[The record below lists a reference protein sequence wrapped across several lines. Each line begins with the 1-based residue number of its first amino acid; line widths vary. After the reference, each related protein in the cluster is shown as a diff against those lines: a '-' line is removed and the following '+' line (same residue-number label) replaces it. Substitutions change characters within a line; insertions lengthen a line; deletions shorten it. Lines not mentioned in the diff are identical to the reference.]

1 MTGEALQELLDDMS
15 LAEKIGQMNQVIGS
29 FYTGEFVATGPMA
42 DKGFTEENIGLA
54 GSVIGVSGA
63 DAAKRI
69 QKGYMEKHPHQI
81 PLLFMLDV
89 INGYRTVFPIPLGQG
104 AAFEPELS
112 MRCARMAAQEAAVSG
127 VHVTFSPM
135 ADLVRDA
142 RWGRV
147 MESTGEDPY
156 LNSLYAVAMVR
167 GYQGEDLRKAG
178 SVAACVKHFAGYGA
192 PDAGR
197 DYNTVELSEHTLRQF
212 YLPAYEAGIQ
222 TGAALVMTAFNTID
236 GIPATGNRRLMR
248 QILREEMGFDGVLIS
263 DWAAIE
269 EMLCH
274 GYCADRTQAAQRAV
288 TAGVDVDMMSGVYAE
303 QLMALVQDGK
313 VPEALIDEAVMR
325 ILTLKNAL
333 GLFEAPFKDA
343 DEEKEKQI
351 ILCEEHRALAREA
364 ARKSFVLLK
373 NEGVLPLSDKKKTAY
388 IGPYV
393 NSRNLMGAWS
403 ITGET
408 KDVATLREA
417 VLEQRADTDAVF
429 CCGCPMTDSGRKLE
443 GFLECTDEMVSA
455 EEQQRMLDEAV
466 EAAKACG
473 QVVLLL
479 GEDRRQSGEAAS
491 SAGIQIPGIQ
501 QELLDRVCSVCD
513 QVAVVLFSGRPL
525 DIRQIAEKAQAVLLA
540 WMPGTEGA
548 RALVDVLSGRYSPS
562 GKLPMSFPYCVGQVP
577 VHYNEYPTGRPHV
590 PGKDKDRFRSK
601 YLDIPNSP
609 LYPFGFGLTYTSFSV
624 SPVVLDRDHMTK
636 DEILTASVTVRNTGS
651 VEGTETVQLYIRD
664 IAASVV
670 RPVKELKGF
679 CKVTLQPD
687 EQQNVRFFITEKEL
701 RFLTENGRWESEP
714 GAFEVFIGT
723 SSLANAPTRFEYR

>member
-1 MTGEALQELLDDMS
+1 
-15 LAEKIGQMNQVIGS
+15 
-29 FYTGEFVATGPMA
+29 
-42 DKGFTEENIGLA
+42 
-54 GSVIGVSGA
+54 
-63 DAAKRI
+63 
-69 QKGYMEKHPHQI
+69 
-81 PLLFMLDV
+81 
-89 INGYRTVFPIPLGQG
+89 
-104 AAFEPELS
+104 

-156 LNSLYAVAMVR
+156 LNSLYAAAMVR

-303 QLMALVQDGK
+303 QLTALVQDGK

-393 NSRNLMGAWS
+393 DSRNLMGAWS

-408 KDVATLREA
+408 KDVATLRES
-417 VLEQRADTDAVF
+417 VLEQCADTDAVF

-443 GFLECTDEMVSA
+443 GFWNA
-455 EEQQRMLDEAV
+455 RMRWSP
-466 EAAKACG
+466 
-473 QVVLLL
+473 
-479 GEDRRQSGEAAS
+479 RRNS
-491 SAGIQIPGIQ
+491 S
-501 QELLDRVCSVCD
+501 V
-513 QVAVVLFSGRPL
+513 
-525 DIRQIAEKAQAVLLA
+525 
-540 WMPGTEGA
+540 
-548 RALVDVLSGRYSPS
+548 
-562 GKLPMSFPYCVGQVP
+562 
-577 VHYNEYPTGRPHV
+577 
-590 PGKDKDRFRSK
+590 
-601 YLDIPNSP
+601 
-609 LYPFGFGLTYTSFSV
+609 
-624 SPVVLDRDHMTK
+624 
-636 DEILTASVTVRNTGS
+636 
-651 VEGTETVQLYIRD
+651 
-664 IAASVV
+664 
-670 RPVKELKGF
+670 
-679 CKVTLQPD
+679 
-687 EQQNVRFFITEKEL
+687 
-701 RFLTENGRWESEP
+701 
-714 GAFEVFIGT
+714 
-723 SSLANAPTRFEYR
+723 

>member
-236 GIPATGNRRLMR
+236 GIPATGNRRLIR
-248 QILREEMGFDGVLIS
+248 QILREEMGVDGVLIS

-455 EEQQRMLDEAV
+455 EEQQRMMDEAV

>member
-1 MTGEALQELLDDMS
+1 MTKEALQELLEDMS
-15 LAEKIGQMNQVIGS
+15 LEEKIGQMNQVAGS
-29 FYTGEFVATGPMA
+29 FFLGASVATGPMA
-42 DKGFTEENIGLA
+42 EKGFTQENIDRA
-54 GSVIGVSGA
+54 GSAIGVSGA
-63 DAAKRI
+63 AAVKKV
-69 QKGYMEKHPHQI
+69 QKAYMEKHPHRI

-89 INGYRTVFPIPLGQG
+89 INGYKTVFPIPLGQG

-112 MRCARMAAQEAAVSG
+112 MRCARMAAREAAVSG
-127 VHVTFSPM
+127 LHVTFSPM

-156 LNSLYAVAMVR
+156 LNSLYATAMVR
-167 GYQGEDLRKAG
+167 GYQGNDLRDRG
-178 SVAACVKHFAGYGA
+178 SIAACIKHFAGYGA

-212 YLPAYEAGIQ
+212 YLPAYEAGVRA
-222 TGAALVMTAFNTID
+222 GAALVMTAFNTIE

-248 QILREEMGFDGVLIS
+248 QILRDEMGFDGVLIS

-274 GYCADRTQAAQRAV
+274 GYCADRTQAARRAV
-288 TAGVDVDMMSGVYAE
+288 AAGVDMDMMAGVYAE
-303 QLMALVQDGK
+303 QLAALVQGGE
-313 VPEALIDEAVMR
+313 VPETLIDEAVMR

-343 DEEKEKQI
+343 DEEKEKEI

-373 NEGVLPLSDKKKTAY
+373 NEGVLPLAPDTKTAY

-393 NSRNLMGAWS
+393 DSRNLMGAWS
-403 ITGET
+403 LTGET

-429 CCGCPMTDSGRKLE
+429 CCGCPMTDRDMKLE
-443 GFLECTDEMVSA
+443 GFLECMDEMVSA
-455 EEQQRMLDEAV
+455 EEQQRMMDEAV

-473 QVVLLL
+473 RVVMLL

-501 QELLDRVCSVCD
+501 QELLDRVCAVCD

-525 DIRQIAEKAQAVLLA
+525 DIRRIAEKAQAVLLA

-548 RALVDVLSGRYSPS
+548 RALVDVLSGRYAPS
-562 GKLPMSFPYCVGQVP
+562 GKLPMSFPYCAGQVP

-601 YLDIPNSP
+601 YLDIPNAP
-609 LYPFGFGLTYTSFSV
+609 LYPFGFGLTYTSFRV
-624 SPVVLDRDHMTK
+624 SPVRLDRDHMAK
-636 DEILTASVTVRNTGS
+636 DDVLTASVTVRNTGPA
-651 VEGTETVQLYIRD
+651 EGTETIQLYIHD
-664 IAASVV
+664 VAASVV
-670 RPVKELKGF
+670 RPIKELKGF
-679 CKVTLQPD
+679 CKVTLQPG
-687 EQQNVRFFITEKEL
+687 EQKDICFPITEREL

-723 SSLANAPTRFEYR
+723 SSLADMPARFVYG

>member
-417 VLEQRADTDAVF
+417 VLEQCADTDAVF

-455 EEQQRMLDEAV
+455 EEQQRMMDEAV

-501 QELLDRVCSVCD
+501 QELLDRVCAVCD

>member
-417 VLEQRADTDAVF
+417 VLEQCADTDAVF

-455 EEQQRMLDEAV
+455 EEQQRMMDEAV

>member
-1 MTGEALQELLDDMS
+1 MTGEALHELLDDMS

-29 FYTGEFVATGPMA
+29 FYTGESVATGPMA

-156 LNSLYAVAMVR
+156 LNSLYAAAMVR

-303 QLMALVQDGK
+303 QLTALVQDGK

-393 NSRNLMGAWS
+393 DSRNLMGAWS

-408 KDVATLREA
+408 KDVATLRES
-417 VLEQRADTDAVF
+417 VLEQCADTDAVF

-455 EEQQRMLDEAV
+455 EEQQRMMDEAV

-501 QELLDRVCSVCD
+501 QELLDRVCAVCD

-609 LYPFGFGLTYTSFSV
+609 LYLFGFGLTYTSFSV

-664 IAASVV
+664 VAASVV

-723 SSLANAPTRFEYR
+723 SSLADAPARFEYR

>member
-156 LNSLYAVAMVR
+156 LNSLYAAAMVR

-303 QLMALVQDGK
+303 QLTALVQDGK

-393 NSRNLMGAWS
+393 DSRNLMGAWS

-408 KDVATLREA
+408 KDVATLRES
-417 VLEQRADTDAVF
+417 VLEQCADTDAVF

-455 EEQQRMLDEAV
+455 EEQQRMMDEAV

-664 IAASVV
+664 VAASVV

-723 SSLANAPTRFEYR
+723 SSLADAPARFEYR